1 MNDGPKVKYRSEIP
15 YSIIHN
21 FSAKYVNVLVGIHQL
36 QNYDPDNLA
45 LRSTQFT
52 LHPDYN
58 PVKIENDIGLI
69 QLPQK
74 ISYTGIYWLN
84 KCLNKVY
91 KLELD
96 LNLAVCGLFVI
107 VDNFQ

>member
-1 MNDGPKVKYRSEIP
+1 MNDRPKLEYRSEILH
-15 YSIIHN
+15 SIIHN

-74 ISYTGIYWLN
+74 ISYTGTYILT
-84 KCLNKVY
+84 K
-91 KLELD
+91 
-96 LNLAVCGLFVI
+96 GLR
-107 VDNFQ
+107 

>member
-1 MNDGPKVKYRSEIP
+1 MTSLSLSTDQKFP

-74 ISYTGIYWLN
+74 ISYTGTY
-84 KCLNKVY
+84 
-91 KLELD
+91 
-96 LNLAVCGLFVI
+96 
-107 VDNFQ
+107 

>member
-1 MNDGPKVKYRSEIP
+1 MSSSKYKLEYRSETSL
-15 YSIIHN
+15 SIIHN
-21 FSAKYVNVLVGIHQL
+21 FSAKYVNVLAGIHQL

-74 ISYTGIYWLN
+74 MSYTG
-84 KCLNKVY
+84 K
-91 KLELD
+91 
-96 LNLAVCGLFVI
+96 
-107 VDNFQ
+107 